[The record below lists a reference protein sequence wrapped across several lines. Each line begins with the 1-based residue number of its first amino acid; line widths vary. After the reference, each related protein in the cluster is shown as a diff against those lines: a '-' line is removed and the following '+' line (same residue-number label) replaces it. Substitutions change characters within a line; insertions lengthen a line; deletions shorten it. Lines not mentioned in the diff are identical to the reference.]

1 MQVGGARPGRVTH
14 SISWTTVAPFVH
26 YMWLNYWQKRVFLT
40 LTCGRKESDVTI
52 FRVLSDQNWSTLKIL
67 VRELALSFWFSLKW
81 ALLTFRLPFFKKKN
95 KHSTSFV
102 PLKQF
107 SSMLVGLLF
116 RLIVCVSSTILLS
129 HDMTSWPVTPP
140 ALHAPHCVS
149 HAEMISTGETN
160 KQPWQTFFCSAVLDV
175 KHHSQ

>member
-81 ALLTFRLPFFKKKN
+81 ALLTFRLPFLKN
-95 KHSTSFV
+95 KQTFYLICATKAVQQHVSRAAVTWYDLLTCDTSS
-102 PLKQF
+102 PACTSL
-107 SSMLVGLLF
+107 
-116 RLIVCVSSTILLS
+116 CVSRWNDLN
-129 HDMTSWPVTPP
+129 W
-140 ALHAPHCVS
+140 
-149 HAEMISTGETN
+149 GN
-160 KQPWQTFFCSAVLDV
+160 Q
-175 KHHSQ
+175 